1 MLQGIR
7 QSFTTRLFLKNT
19 PGRKKKKTLDMID
32 STYRAGTMGGV
43 YFQSP
48 LETSHQ
54 KLIEK

>member
-1 MLQGIR
+1 
-7 QSFTTRLFLKNT
+7 
-19 PGRKKKKTLDMID
+19 MID